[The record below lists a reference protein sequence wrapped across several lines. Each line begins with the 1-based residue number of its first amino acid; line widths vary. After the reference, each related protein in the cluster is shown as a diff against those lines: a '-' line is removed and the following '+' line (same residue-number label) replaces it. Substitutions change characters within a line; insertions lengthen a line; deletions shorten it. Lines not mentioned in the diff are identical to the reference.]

1 MITPAQRA
9 EIRRLYYG
17 EHWKLGTI
25 AAQLGLHRET
35 VRAAVEH
42 ESGSVRGG
50 VCRPTAL
57 DPYLPFIRDTLAQ
70 YPRLRATRI
79 HEMVHQRGYPGSVIQ
94 VRRLVRRL
102 RPESTRTVYRR
113 VVTLIGEQAQVD
125 WGSFGKVRIGHGTRA
140 VSGFVMVL
148 GYSRAIAALFTLD
161 QTLESFLRG
170 HVEAFD
176 ALGGTARTLVYDN
189 LRSAVLDRRGAAVQ
203 FHPRLLELA
212 GHYHFAPR
220 PCTPGRG
227 NEKGKIERQIQYLR
241 HAFFAARP
249 FRDLDDLNAQFR
261 RWRDDV
267 AHQRRHPEQP
277 DRTVAEVWADEK
289 PRLLPLPAHPFE
301 TELVRVVRSGKTPYV
316 RFDRNLYSIPHT
328 HVRKPLTLLASDT
341 RVRILD
347 QQTELARH
355 RRTYDTAQTVE
366 DPAHLEGLLAATRQA
381 NVHTT
386 RDRLRV
392 AVPATAALFERL
404 AERGEALRPHAT
416 RLLALLDD
424 YGPKELAAAVDDAL
438 QRDALGAGSIT
449 HILETRRRQRGLKPP
464 LRLTLPDRP
473 RTGVGL
479 APVTDTG
486 GTPPTG
492 SGPRPRIRRSRAF
505 GSIVTTALEASASP
519 CPKRYPLTSV
529 IGSQSVCTTPAG
541 SAVVRIR
548 EASPPWN
555 PKIAC
560 QSSPTPIRV
569 RPRPRA
575 PGPSASSGR
584 ARRRPGTGSRPG
596 TRRRSRGARG
606 AGPAGGARRRWP
618 RGSCRRGRWC
628 ACRRVPAHSA
638 AARRGQCAAAPR
650 HRRAPWAAG
659 ARPGRRRTA
668 PIQASTSSVRGPGPA
683 AGPSPTSSAASTV
696 QHFGSSILTPTARSR
711 STSTSAMPGPSPSL
725 ARCRSPKVVST

>member
-9 EIRRLYYG
+9 EIRRLYYS

-25 AAQLGLHRET
+25 AAELGLHRET
-35 VRAAVEH
+35 VRAAVER
-42 ESGSVRGG
+42 EPGAG
-50 VCRPTAL
+50 RPGLYRPSAL

-79 HEMVHQRGYPGSVIQ
+79 HEMVRLRGYPGSVNQ
-94 VRRLVRRL
+94 LRRIVKRL
-102 RPESTRTVYRR
+102 RPETGRTVYRR
-113 VVTLIGEQAQVD
+113 VVTLAGESAQVD

-176 ALGGTARTLVYDN
+176 ALGGIARTLVYDN

-212 GHYHFAPR
+212 GHY
-220 PCTPGRG
+220 
-227 NEKGKIERQIQYLR
+227 
-241 HAFFAARP
+241 
-249 FRDLDDLNAQFR
+249 RDLDDLNAQFR

-355 RRTYDTAQTVE
+355 RRSYDTGQTVE
-366 DPAHLEGLLAATRQA
+366 DPEHLEGLLAATRQA

-386 RDRLRV
+386 RDRLRA

-424 YGPKELAAAVDDAL
+424 YGPEELAAAVDDAL

-449 HILETRRRQRGLKPP
+449 HILETRRRRRGLKPP

-473 RTGVGL
+473 GL
-479 APVTDTG
+479 RD
-486 GTPPTG
+486 
-492 SGPRPRIRRSRAF
+492 
-505 GSIVTTALEASASP
+505 LD
-519 CPKRYPLTSV
+519 
-529 IGSQSVCTTPAG
+529 
-541 SAVVRIR
+541 
-548 EASPPWN
+548 
-555 PKIAC
+555 
-560 QSSPTPIRV
+560 V
-569 RPRPRA
+569 RPHDLETYDDL
-575 PGPSASSGR
+575 GR
-584 ARRRPGTGSRPG
+584 NTPDD
-596 TRRRSRGARG
+596 
-606 AGPAGGARRRWP
+606 
-618 RGSCRRGRWC
+618 
-628 ACRRVPAHSA
+628 A
-638 AARRGQCAAAPR
+638 AD
-650 HRRAPWAAG
+650 
-659 ARPGRRRTA
+659 
-668 PIQASTSSVRGPGPA
+668 
-683 AGPSPTSSAASTV
+683 
-696 QHFGSSILTPTARSR
+696 
-711 STSTSAMPGPSPSL
+711 
-725 ARCRSPKVVST
+725 